1 VYEDR
6 RVRLPPLAK
15 LQVEEAST
23 TLEQALVAG
32 RRAMSQLTTNPAGAA
47 LDLAQQIDLTH
58 QANSEAQ
65 KACSGVPGVEEERE
79 RPVLRTPTVLEDKS
93 MTPNTTIL
101 PRNQKPNTTAVTREK
116 GRRLTVLD
124 ITAREAVVEGDTNDY
139 TVIFRGLS
147 CSCDAGRAGLH
158 CSHVQSALIERAHM
172 TGYENVMFAHNQ
184 DHADAFAAMQRAT
197 GKRADLGL

>member
-1 VYEDR
+1 
-6 RVRLPPLAK
+6 
-15 LQVEEAST
+15 
-23 TLEQALVAG
+23 
-32 RRAMSQLTTNPAGAA
+32 
-47 LDLAQQIDLTH
+47 
-58 QANSEAQ
+58 
-65 KACSGVPGVEEERE
+65 
-79 RPVLRTPTVLEDKS
+79 

-101 PRNQKPNTTAVTREK
+101 PRNQKPNTTATTREK

-124 ITAREAVVEGDTNDY
+124 STAREAVVEGDTSDY

-197 GKRADLGL
+197 GKRAISVCEFGWYYVTYGKQSKTAVAPVAPRPVRPMVDAQAAADSLFL